1 MKKILISLLSKYLKD
16 FLWNLFKLSS
26 MYSCVIIDRGWESNL
41 RLLISSGYRLF
52 INVRSILIMLVSPS
66 TEIVSTNYRN
76 SLGSLTR
83 K

>member
-52 INVRSILIMLVSPS
+52 INVRSILMMLVSL
-66 TEIVSTNYRN
+66 VLRLYR
-76 SLGSLTR
+76 LIIGIHWGL
-83 K
+83 